1 MLRVTGDEAPL
12 SWQLSEY
19 KAGLWIEPTNPYSRD
34 RYASTLLSMGRTD
47 EGLSEITRSV
57 AESPSMKTHEY
68 LKDDSFLRFSAAEQ
82 SAVEEGFKQA
92 IARGYPEAV
101 NGLAGFYTKLN
112 RFEDQGRLYEEAAL
126 KEADSAKK
134 AELLV
139 NAGLAYLKE
148 AGSREQ
154 RAGSETQRV
163 AGKEVS
169 AKGKEQNIEKIRNS
183 ESSILPSALTPSQ
196 SASASEL
203 RAPSSMLHAA
213 AERLFRNAIAANPTD
228 ARAYQQLI
236 MILAARK
243 DLAGAKEIISQ
254 GIKNGAPAL
263 PLYLSLAAAAQKGG
277 SPEETKAALDSAKAE
292 VVKLIKNGESPY
304 TLYIALADG
313 SRRAGA
319 RPSAALCG
327 HALAF
332 GEPLF
337 RKTKLRP
344 RSALLEQNCQD

>member
-1 MLRVTGDEAPL
+1 MKKGSKKNLPLMAGILAALGVMAFHEWFDFNLKIPANAFLFTVLFALGLRMAKGREQGAGSREQEAWRPEVGGQTSEISAEWSEVRDQRSEVRGQRSASKLSRFPALQPAIFATIAVALIALAVTQEQNVKLKRPESVAEAKARIAARLSKASSHIALLRVAGDEAPL
-12 SWQLSEY
+12 AWQLSEY
-19 KAGLWIEPTNPYSRD
+19 KAGLWIEPTNPYIRD

-92 IARGYPEAV
+92 VARAYPEAV

-163 AGKEVS
+163 AGKEV
-169 AKGKEQNIEKIRNS
+169 
-183 ESSILPSALTPSQ
+183 
-196 SASASEL
+196 
-203 RAPSSMLHAA
+203 
-213 AERLFRNAIAANPTD
+213 
-228 ARAYQQLI
+228 
-236 MILAARK
+236 
-243 DLAGAKEIISQ
+243 
-254 GIKNGAPAL
+254 
-263 PLYLSLAAAAQKGG
+263 
-277 SPEETKAALDSAKAE
+277 
-292 VVKLIKNGESPY
+292 
-304 TLYIALADG
+304 
-313 SRRAGA
+313 
-319 RPSAALCG
+319 
-327 HALAF
+327 
-332 GEPLF
+332 
-337 RKTKLRP
+337 
-344 RSALLEQNCQD
+344 